1 MTDTQEIKNRLDL
14 VDVVQDYG
22 VQLRKSGR
30 NYSGFCPFHPNT
42 RTPAFYVFPETQT
55 WRCFGACAE
64 GGDVFSFVMKKNGWD
79 FKETLVD
86 LARRA
91 GVTLEETRPKD
102 AAHEAAEER
111 QVALLDAASNY
122 YHQLLLHAPQAEVAR
137 RYVAGRALNDDTVA
151 AYRLGFALDSWDA
164 AKTHFTGQGYSEDE
178 LMGVGL
184 LTEHEERHTRYDRF
198 RGRLMIPIRDLDGRV
213 VGFGART
220 LDPDGVPKYL
230 NSPQTALFD
239 KGNLIFGLDMAR
251 RHIREAREVVLVEGY
266 LDVMTAWQHGFRN
279 VVAQMGTSLTET
291 QLRLLQKQSKRFVM
305 ALDPDAAGAKAT
317 LRSLQLARETLDR
330 ELDVRF
336 NARGLVQLEGRLK
349 ADIRVVTLPE
359 GQDPDKLIRTDPT
372 AWPKLLAEARP
383 VVDYVIQVVAVELE
397 PGDAKGKSAAAAQ
410 VLPLIGDIA
419 DPIERD
425 HYLKKLARTLGID
438 EGALRQAAERQKKEQ
453 RPRGTEPKSRPT
465 NAKPPAGR
473 ARTDQG
479 SGSGQHYVPP
489 EPDAPPDD
497 FGVPPDSVP
506 SDGTP
511 SDGAPSFGA
520 PPRATLSGGGSKI
533 ATRRLRNANP
543 LEENFLRQCLEHPGA
558 LSTVNY
564 LLSRNK
570 QRDVSADDFTRIED
584 KALLAIVAQRA
595 TVPTVATIEELCDSL
610 DSVLAQRVKTLFA
623 KPSSLK
629 IKLERLPDT
638 LALSVL
644 DWRLEKIRE
653 HNTILKQ
660 LLPSGG
666 QTEPGDELTRSYL
679 DQVQEMGRINRA
691 RDAMSATSRRRAE
704 EGHGGR
710 RSR

>member
-1 MTDTQEIKNRLDL
+1 MTDLQEIKNRLDL

-30 NYSGFCPFHPNT
+30 NYAGFCPFHPNT

-102 AAHEAAEER
+102 AAREATEER
-111 QVALLDAASNY
+111 HAALLDAAANY
-122 YHQLLLHAPQAEVAR
+122 YHQLLLHAPQAEAAR
-137 RYVAGRALNDDTVA
+137 GYVAGRALADETVTA
-151 AYRLGFALDSWDA
+151 FRLGFALDSWDA
-164 AKTHFTGQGYSEDE
+164 AKTHFTAQGYGEDE
-178 LMGVGL
+178 LLAAGL

-239 KGNLIFGLDMAR
+239 KGRLIFGLDMAK
-251 RHIREAREVVLVEGY
+251 RHIREKHEVVLVEGY

-279 VVAQMGTSLTET
+279 VVAQMGTSLTEA
-291 QLRLLQKQSKRFVM
+291 QLRLLQKQSKRFVL
-305 ALDPDAAGAKAT
+305 ALDPDVAGAKAT

-330 ELDVRF
+330 DLDVRF
-336 NARGLVQLEGRLK
+336 DARGLVQLEGRLK

-359 GQDPDKLIRTDPT
+359 GQDPDKLIRSDPA
-372 AWPKLLAEARP
+372 AWPRLLAEARP
-383 VVDYVIQVVAVELE
+383 VVEYVIRVVTAELA

-410 VLPLIGDIA
+410 VLPLIDDIA
-419 DPIERD
+419 DPVERD
-425 HYLKKLARTLGID
+425 HYLKRLSKTLGID
-438 EGALRQAAERQKKEQ
+438 EAALRQAAARQKKDRRPPAARQ
-453 RPRGTEPKSRPT
+453 RPPSETPPGGRPAT
-465 NAKPPAGR
+465 
-473 ARTDQG
+473 TT
-479 SGSGQHYVPP
+479 SYPP
-489 EPDAPPDD
+489 EPEGPPNDL
-497 FGVPPDSVP
+497 
-506 SDGTP
+506 DGP
-511 SDGAPSFGA
+511 ARPA
-520 PPRATLSGGGSKI
+520 LSGGGGKI
-533 ATRRLRNANP
+533 ATRRLRHASR

-558 LSTVNY
+558 LSAVNY
-564 LLSRNK
+564 LLGRHK
-570 QRDVSADDFTRIED
+570 QPEVSAADFVRVED
-584 KALLAIVAQRA
+584 RALLDVIAQRA
-595 TVPTVATIEELCDSL
+595 TLPTVATIDELCDSL
-610 DSVLAQRVKTLFA
+610 DSVLAQRVKALFA
-623 KPSSLK
+623 KPSTPG
-629 IKLERLPDT
+629 IKLDRLPDS

-660 LLPSGG
+660 LLPSGSP
-666 QTEPGDELTRSYL
+666 TESKDELTGAYL
-679 DQVQEMGRINRA
+679 AQVQEMGRINRA
-691 RDAMSATSRRRAE
+691 RDAMTATGRRRAE
-704 EGHGGR
+704 QGLSGR
-710 RSR
+710 KPR

>member
-1 MTDTQEIKNRLDL
+1 MTDVQEIKNRLDL

-30 NYSGFCPFHPNT
+30 NWAGFCPFHPNT
-42 RTPAFYVFPETQT
+42 RTPAFYVFPESQT

-86 LARRA
+86 LAQRA

-102 AAHEAAEER
+102 AAREAAEER

-122 YHQLLLHAPQAEVAR
+122 YHQLLLHAPQAEAAR
-137 RYVAGRALNDDTVA
+137 RYVAERALADDTVA
-151 AYRLGFALDSWDA
+151 AFRLGFALDAWDA
-164 AKTHFTGQGYSEDE
+164 AKTHFTAQGYGEDE
-178 LMGVGL
+178 LVAVGL

-239 KGNLIFGLDMAR
+239 KGRLIFGLDMAK

-279 VVAQMGTSLTET
+279 VVAQMGTSLTES
-291 QLRLLQKQSKRFVM
+291 QLRLLQKQSKRFVL

-330 ELDVRF
+330 DLDVRF
-336 NARGLVQLEGRLK
+336 DARGLVRLEGRLK

-372 AWPKLLAEARP
+372 AWPRLLAEARP
-383 VVDYVIQVVAVELE
+383 VVDYVIRVVAAELE

-410 VLPLIGDIA
+410 VLPLIEDIA
-419 DPIERD
+419 DPVERD
-425 HYLKKLARTLGID
+425 HYLKKLSKTLGV
-438 EGALRQAAERQKKEQ
+438 EEAALRQAERQRKTTTGK
-453 RPRGTEPKSRPT
+453 RPSAGNRPQT
-465 NAKPPAGR
+465 SVGGQSSAAG
-473 ARTDQG
+473 G
-479 SGSGQHYVPP
+479 LSFVPP

-497 FGVPPDSVP
+497 FGAPQR
-506 SDGTP
+506 GTINH
-511 SDGAPSFGA
+511 
-520 PPRATLSGGGSKI
+520 GGKI
-533 ATRRLRNANP
+533 ATRRLRHSAR
-543 LEENFLRQCLEHPGA
+543 LEENFLRQCLMHPGA
-558 LSTVNY
+558 LSAVNY
-564 LLSRNK
+564 LLSRNR
-570 QRDVSADDFTRIED
+570 QSEVSATDFVRAED
-584 KALLAIVAQRA
+584 KALLAEIARRA
-595 TVPTVATIEELCDSL
+595 TMPTVATIDELCDSL
-610 DSVLAQRVKTLFA
+610 DSALAQRVRALMA
-623 KPSSLK
+623 APSMPGM
-629 IKLERLPDT
+629 KLDRLPDS

-666 QTEPGDELTRSYL
+666 QTESGDELTRSYL
-679 DQVQEMGRINRA
+679 AQVQEMGRINRA
-691 RDAMSATSRRRAE
+691 RDAMSATGRRRAE
-704 EGHGGR
+704 EGASGR
-710 RSR
+710 KPR

>member
-30 NYSGFCPFHPNT
+30 NYSGFCPFHPNS
-42 RTPAFYVFPETQT
+42 RTPAFYVFPESQT

-122 YHQLLLHAPQAEVAR
+122 YHQLLLHAPQAEAAR
-137 RYVAGRALNDDTVA
+137 GYVAGRLLADDTIA
-151 AYRLGFALDSWDA
+151 AFRLGFALDSWDA
-164 AKTHFTGQGYSEDE
+164 AKTHFTGQGYSEEE
-178 LMGVGL
+178 LMAVGL

-220 LDPDGVPKYL
+220 LAPDGVPKYL

-239 KGNLIFGLDMAR
+239 KGRLIFGLDMAR

-291 QLRLLQKQSKRFVM
+291 QLRLLQKQSKRFVL

-372 AWPKLLAEARP
+372 AWPRLLAEARP
-383 VVDYVIQVVAVELE
+383 VVDYVIQVVAAELE

-410 VLPLIGDIA
+410 VLPLINDIA
-419 DPIERD
+419 DPVERD
-425 HYLKKLARTLGID
+425 HYFSKLGKTLGID
-438 EGALRQAAERQKKEQ
+438 VGALRQAGERHRKDGRKSGGAGAQG
-453 RPRGTEPKSRPT
+453 RRGERPT
-465 NAKPPAGR
+465 SDERPS
-473 ARTDQG
+473 
-479 SGSGQHYVPP
+479 SGSGPAGGGQESARPSSGGVIPP
-489 EPDAPPDD
+489 EPDAPPDE
-497 FGVPPDSVP
+497 
-506 SDGTP
+506 
-511 SDGAPSFGA
+511 FGA
-520 PPRATLSGGGSKI
+520 MPRGTVSGGGGKI
-533 ATRRLRNANP
+533 ATRRMRQSSR
-543 LEENFLRQCLEHPGA
+543 LEENFIRQCLEHPGA
-558 LSTVNY
+558 LSAVNY
-564 LLSRNK
+564 LLNRHK
-570 QRDVSADDFTRIED
+570 QPEVSAADFVRAED
-584 KALLAIVAQRA
+584 KALLAVIAQRA
-595 TVPTVATIEELCDSL
+595 TLPTVATIEELCDSL
-610 DSVLAQRVKTLFA
+610 DSVLA
-623 KPSSLK
+623 
-629 IKLERLPDT
+629 
-638 LALSVL
+638 
-644 DWRLEKIRE
+644 
-653 HNTILKQ
+653 H
-660 LLPSGG
+660 
-666 QTEPGDELTRSYL
+666 Y
-679 DQVQEMGRINRA
+679 
-691 RDAMSATSRRRAE
+691 RRHR
-704 EGHGGR
+704 G
-710 RSR
+710 

>member
-30 NYSGFCPFHPNT
+30 NYAGFCPFHPNT
-42 RTPAFYVFPETQT
+42 RTPAFYVFPESQT

-79 FKETLVD
+79 FKETLAD

-102 AAHEAAEER
+102 TAREAVEER
-111 QVALLDAASNY
+111 QVALLDTASNY
-122 YHQLLLHAPQAEVAR
+122 YHQLLLHAPQAEAAR
-137 RYVAGRALNDDTVA
+137 RYVAERALTDDTVA

-178 LMGVGL
+178 LMAVGL

-239 KGNLIFGLDMAR
+239 KGRLIFGLDMAK
-251 RHIREAREVVLVEGY
+251 RHIREAHQVVLVEGY

-291 QLRLLQKQSKRFVM
+291 QLRLLQKQSKRFVL

-336 NARGLVQLEGRLK
+336 DARGLVQLEGRLK

-359 GQDPDKLIRTDPT
+359 GQDPDKLIRTDSS

-383 VVDYVIQVVAVELE
+383 VVDYVIQVVAAELE

-410 VLPLIGDIA
+410 VLPLIDDIA
-419 DPIERD
+419 DPVERD
-425 HYLKKLARTLGID
+425 HYIKKLAKTLGID
-438 EGALRQAAERQKKEQ
+438 EAALRQAAEKRRKDRRPPAADRRSPERMKPGDEQ
-453 RPRGTEPKSRPT
+453 RP
-465 NAKPPAGR
+465 PAG
-473 ARTDQG
+473 
-479 SGSGQHYVPP
+479 GQSFVPP
-489 EPDAPPDD
+489 EPDMPPDD
-497 FGVPPDSVP
+497 FGAPAR
-506 SDGTP
+506 GTV
-511 SDGAPSFGA
+511 SG
-520 PPRATLSGGGSKI
+520 SGGKI
-533 ATRRLRNANP
+533 ATRRLRHSP
-543 LEENFLRQCLEHPGA
+543 RLEENFLRQCLEHPGA
-558 LSTVNY
+558 LSAVNY
-564 LLSRNK
+564 LLTRHK
-570 QRDVSADDFTRIED
+570 LPEVSMADFVRAED
-584 KALLAIVAQRA
+584 KALLAVVAQRA
-595 TVPTVATIEELCDSL
+595 TLPTVATIDELCDSL
-610 DSVLAQRVKTLFA
+610 DSVLAQRVKALFA
-623 KPSSLK
+623 KPSTLGA
-629 IKLERLPDT
+629 KLDRLPDS

-660 LLPSGG
+660 LLPSGSP
-666 QTEPGDELTRSYL
+666 TESKDELTRSYL

-691 RDAMSATSRRRAE
+691 RDAMSATGRRRAE
-704 EGHGGR
+704 EGLSGR
-710 RSR
+710 KPR

>member
-30 NYSGFCPFHPNT
+30 NYAGFCPFHPNT
-42 RTPAFYVFPETQT
+42 KTPAFYVFPESQT

-102 AAHEAAEER
+102 AAHEAAEAR

-239 KGNLIFGLDMAR
+239 KGHLIFGLDMAR

-291 QLRLLQKQSKRFVM
+291 QLRLLQKQSKRFVL

-372 AWPKLLAEARP
+372 AWPRLLAEARP
-383 VVDYVIQVVAVELE
+383 VVDYVIQVVVAELE

-419 DPIERD
+419 DPVERD

-438 EGALRQAAERQKKEQ
+438 EGALRQAAERQRKTTDRRPPTANRQ
-453 RPRGTEPKSRPT
+453 RQNAENKSPSSVDGGPST
-465 NAKPPAGR
+465 A
-473 ARTDQG
+473 D
-479 SGSGQHYVPP
+479 GQPYVPP

-497 FGVPPDSVP
+497 FG
-506 SDGTP
+506 
-511 SDGAPSFGA
+511 A
-520 PPRATLSGGGSKI
+520 PPPRGALSGGGGKI

-558 LSTVNY
+558 LPAVNY

-570 QRDVSADDFTRIED
+570 QAEVSAADFTRIED
-584 KALLAIVAQRA
+584 KALLAVVSQRA

-666 QTEPGDELTRSYL
+666 QTEPGDELTRAYL

>member
-30 NYSGFCPFHPNT
+30 NYSGFCPFHANT
-42 RTPAFYVFPETQT
+42 KTPAFYVFPETQT

-102 AAHEAAEER
+102 AAREAVEER

-122 YHQLLLHAPQAEVAR
+122 YHQLLLHAPQADAAR
-137 RYVAGRALNDDTVA
+137 RYVADRALNDDTVA

-164 AKTHFTGQGYSEDE
+164 VKTHFTGQGYSEEE

-213 VGFGART
+213 AGFGART

-279 VVAQMGTSLTET
+279 VVAQMGTALTET
-291 QLRLLQKQSKRFVM
+291 QLRLLQKQSKRFVL

-372 AWPKLLAEARP
+372 AWPRLLAEARP
-383 VVDYVIQVVAVELE
+383 VVDYVIQVVAAEVE

-410 VLPLIGDIA
+410 ILPLISDIA
-419 DPIERD
+419 DPVERD

-438 EGALRQAAERQKKEQ
+438 EAALRQAAERQRKTADRSRQ
-453 RPRGTEPKSRPT
+453 RAGNQSQPSVERRP
-465 NAKPPAGR
+465 AAPG
-473 ARTDQG
+473 
-479 SGSGQHYVPP
+479 GQPYVPP

-497 FGVPPDSVP
+497 Y
-506 SDGTP
+506 
-511 SDGAPSFGA
+511 GA
-520 PPRATLSGGGSKI
+520 PPPPRSTMSSGGGKI

-558 LSTVNY
+558 LSAVNY
-564 LLSRNK
+564 LLSRGK
-570 QRDVSADDFTRIED
+570 QAEVSAADFTRIDD
-584 KALLAIVAQRA
+584 KALLAVVAQRA
-595 TVPTVATIEELCDSL
+595 TFATVAAIEDLCDSL
-610 DSVLAQRVKTLFA
+610 DSVLAQRVRVLFA
-623 KPSSLK
+623 KPSSME

-666 QTEPGDELTRSYL
+666 QPEAGDELTRSYL
-679 DQVQEMGRINRA
+679 DQVQEMRRINHA
-691 RDAMSATSRRRAE
+691 RNAMSATSRRRAE
-704 EGHGGR
+704 EGHSGR
-710 RSR
+710 RPR